1 MRGQKASR
9 RYLRTRENLMQR
21 TPVNPWEWSLQYGF
35 NQAEVIEGHS
45 RLLVCS
51 GQTAIDGE
59 GHTQHAGDLRA
70 QIELSVSNLTA
81 VLDEAGMSLA
91 NVVRL
96 TIYTTDVDAMI
107 QNFDALVGPF
117 GAVGVKP
124 PQTLLGVNRLAFPEL
139 MVELEA
145 TAVS

>member
-1 MRGQKASR
+1 M
-9 RYLRTRENLMQR
+9 
-21 TPVNPWEWSLQYGF
+21 NPWDWSLQYGF
-35 NQAEVIEGHS
+35 NQAEKIEGHS

-59 GHTQHAGDLRA
+59 GNVQHAGDLRA
-70 QIELSVSNLTA
+70 QIELSMNNLEA
-81 VLDEAGMSLA
+81 VLKEASMSLE

-107 QNFDALVGPF
+107 ANFDTLVGPF
-117 GAVGVKP
+117 GAVGAKP

-139 MVELEA
+139 MVEVEA